1 VADKFGDGRSNGPE
15 EFATFI
21 VRVSKDTTGSMSGVV
36 EWVRT
41 GQRAQFR
48 ELAGI
53 SEVISR
59 MLKRAR
65 S

>member
-1 VADKFGDGRSNGPE
+1 MTDERGEAGNSGPE

-21 VRVSKDTTGSMSGVV
+21 VRVSKDSAGSISGVV

-41 GQRAQFR
+41 GERIRFHD
-48 ELAGI
+48 LAAI
-53 SEVISR
+53 SEFISR

-65 S
+65 P